1 MVVFY
6 RSIVEIS
13 NSAYLNNPR
22 KMFNT

>member
-1 MVVFY
+1 MVVFD